1 MGKAEWGGDPV
12 CWWFGL
18 YFCFVCCLDEATSLV
33 VQVVKC
39 LPIMRETW
47 VWSFGWEDP
56 LWKEMATHSSTLAW
70 KIPRMDKCG
79 SLQSMGWQR
88 ATWLSNFTFFLSC
101 TRCYWWL
108 GDAGSYV
115 QVLSLV
121 WMLTILY
128 SQRLVLLKSRVL
140 EFVLQLQKLRAWSLR
155 MSQKVSA
162 PSHCCFL
169 LALGFG

>member
-1 MGKAEWGGDPV
+1 MI
-12 CWWFGL
+12 WFVFL
-18 YFCFVCCLDEATSLV
+18 FCLLLDEATSLV
-33 VQVVKC
+33 VQMAKR

-47 VWSFGWEDP
+47 VWSLGWEDP
-56 LWKEMATHSSTLAW
+56 LRKEMATHSSTLAW
-70 KIPRMDKCG
+70 KIPWMDECG
-79 SLQSMGWQR
+79 GLQSMGWQR
-88 ATWLSNFTFFLSC
+88 ATWLSNFTFFLSFFPSC

-108 GDAGSYV
+108 GDAGSYI

-140 EFVLQLQKLRAWSLR
+140 EFVLQLQRLRAWSLR